1 MSTPDRFP
9 IAKHMERLCLGLKL
23 PSERLL
29 ARAGLPSDFF
39 ANEGRGATAA
49 QVFALWRAAEGEH
62 GSAEMA
68 FDLAMISARGQ
79 FVPALFAFSCSPT
92 VEIGFQRLS
101 LFKPLAGPF
110 RLSLQSNLDGL
121 SLRFA
126 SLSPH
131 DPLPDSLA
139 AFELVFLVNMLRNLT
154 GEQVV
159 PDRVD
164 LPAYDG
170 DRARLDSYLGTP
182 VQYGH
187 GSGLRLAPRDATRP
201 LISHDD
207 ELWQMF
213 EPRLRRD
220 LNALGARQACADR
233 VRAALIEMLP
243 AGHAT
248 ADAVGNHLGLS
259 TRSLH
264 RRLSSEGTSFQ
275 TILNATRTELSL
287 HYLRREDVS
296 IEEIS
301 YLLAFRD
308 PNSFYRAFRGWT
320 GMTPR
325 EARAQPRP

>member
-1 MSTPDRFP
+1 
-9 IAKHMERLCLGLKL
+9 
-23 PSERLL
+23 
-29 ARAGLPSDFF
+29 
-39 ANEGRGATAA
+39 
-49 QVFALWRAAEGEH
+49 V
-62 GSAEMA
+62 
-68 FDLAMISARGQ
+68 
-79 FVPALFAFSCSPT
+79 
-92 VEIGFQRLS
+92 
-101 LFKPLAGPF
+101 
-110 RLSLQSNLDGL
+110 
-121 SLRFA
+121 
-126 SLSPH
+126 
-131 DPLPDSLA
+131 
-139 AFELVFLVNMLRNLT
+139 
-154 GEQVV
+154 
-159 PDRVD
+159 
-164 LPAYDG
+164 
-170 DRARLDSYLGTP
+170 
-182 VQYGH
+182 H
-187 GSGLRLAPRDATRP
+187 GSGLRLAPRDAIRP

-207 ELWQMF
+207 DLWQMF

-248 ADAVGNHLGLS
+248 ADAVGSHLGLS

-264 RRLSSEGTSFQ
+264 RRLSTEGTSFQ

-325 EARAQPRP
+325 EARDQPRP

>member
-1 MSTPDRFP
+1 MPPPDRYP
-9 IAKHMERLCLGLKL
+9 IAKHMERVCLGLKL
-23 PSERLL
+23 SADRVL
-29 ARAGLPSDFF
+29 ARAGQPVDLFLS
-39 ANEGRGATAA
+39 EGRGATAA
-49 QVFALWRAAEGEH
+49 QFFSLWHAAEAEF

-68 FDLAMISARGQ
+68 FELAMMTSKGHFI
-79 FVPALFAFSCSPT
+79 PALFAFSSSPT

-110 RLSLQSNLDGL
+110 RLDIRTGMDGL

-126 SLSPH
+126 SLSPT

-139 AFELVFLVNMLRNLT
+139 AFEIIFLVNMMRNLT
-154 GEQVV
+154 GEHVTPKLV
-159 PDRVD
+159 E
-164 LPAYDG
+164 LPAYTG
-170 DRARLDSYLGTP
+170 DQTRLEAFLGCP
-182 VQYGH
+182 LRFGNDN
-187 GSGLRLAPRDATRP
+187 GLHLAEDTAGLP

-207 ELWQMF
+207 ELWEMF

-220 LNALGARQACADR
+220 LDALGQRQACADR

-243 AGHAT
+243 AGRAT
-248 ADAVGNHLGLS
+248 AEAVGIYLGLS

-264 RRLSSEGTSFQ
+264 RRLSEEGTSFQ

-287 HYLRREDVS
+287 HYLRRDDVS

-325 EARAQPRP
+325 EARMQDAL

>member
-1 MSTPDRFP
+1 MSIPDRFP

-23 PSERLL
+23 PPERVL
-29 ARAGLPSDFF
+29 ARAGLPPDFF
-39 ANEGRGATAA
+39 SNEGRGATAA
-49 QVFALWRAAEGEH
+49 QVFALWRAAEAE
-62 GSAEMA
+62 SDSPEMA
-68 FDLAMISARGQ
+68 FDLAMISAKGH
-79 FVPALFAFSCSPT
+79 FIPALFAFSCSPT

-110 RLSLQSNLDGL
+110 RLNLQRGSGGL

-126 SLSPH
+126 SLSPV

-139 AFELVFLVNMLRNLT
+139 AFEIVFLVNLLRNLT
-154 GEQVV
+154 GEHVV
-159 PDRVD
+159 PDRVH

-170 DRARLDSYLGTP
+170 DRARLETYLGIP
-182 VQYGH
+182 VRFCEGN
-187 GSGLRLAPRDATRP
+187 GLHLPPEDATRP

-207 ELWQMF
+207 ALWQMF

-220 LNALGARQACADR
+220 LDALGARQPCADR

-243 AGHAT
+243 AGRAT
-248 ADAVGNHLGLS
+248 AEAVGSHLALS

-264 RRLSSEGTSFQ
+264 RRLNEEGTSFQ

-287 HYLRREDVS
+287 HYLRRDDVS

-325 EARAQPRP
+325 EARGQHAV